1 MKKLLFQLDT
11 DAMPSVFDTVVAYD
25 GGADHVTP
33 LAGMTPEGC
42 QAAVE
47 GAIYTRPPAEKKNT
61 ALFIGGSDMARGDA
75 LLAAVRKPFFSGFRV
90 SVMLDSNGGN
100 TTAAAAVALLANST
114 SLQDKTAVVLAGT
127 GPVGSRAAALL
138 AKEGANVRLASRSLE
153 RAEAACQALHE
164 RFGVTLTAADTGSG
178 DTQRSALEDAEI
190 ILAAGKA
197 GVRLLGRNDWERL
210 ASLEVIAD
218 ISTAPPTGVE
228 GVDLTDRAAMRAGKR
243 AFGGLGIGSL
253 KLRLHRAC
261 IARLFESNDQ
271 VLDAEAIYDIARDLI
286 RSP

>member
-11 DAMPSVFDTVVAYD
+11 DAIPSVFDTVVAYD

-127 GPVGSRAAALL
+127 GPVGLLDGISSRIHPSTGETQTGDGTASAQSGSTLQLRSMLRSRFLL
-138 AKEGANVRLASRSLE
+138 SR
-153 RAEAACQALHE
+153 
-164 RFGVTLTAADTGSG
+164 
-178 DTQRSALEDAEI
+178 
-190 ILAAGKA
+190 
-197 GVRLLGRNDWERL
+197 
-210 ASLEVIAD
+210 
-218 ISTAPPTGVE
+218 
-228 GVDLTDRAAMRAGKR
+228 
-243 AFGGLGIGSL
+243 
-253 KLRLHRAC
+253 
-261 IARLFESNDQ
+261 
-271 VLDAEAIYDIARDLI
+271 
-286 RSP
+286 